1 MNNRKPLM
9 FVIKQLDKEW
19 KKYLRKISQEVGMSD
34 TYRKIIMF
42 LSRNPGSNQKQ
53 IAEICDMTSAA
64 ISQIIKEMQ
73 LLGYVNKE
81 CDKNDQRY
89 FKLFLTDKAKEK
101 VDIIRDKIQIADNF
115 VTKTIS
121 PEKEAE
127 MVETL
132 NILIDS
138 VRKEI

>member
-1 MNNRKPLM
+1 
-9 FVIKQLDKEW
+9 
-19 KKYLRKISQEVGMSD
+19 MSD

-53 IAEICDMTSAA
+53 LAEFCDMTYAA

-101 VDIIRDKIQIADNF
+101 VDIIRDKIQIADDF

>member
-9 FVIKQLDKEW
+9 FTIKQLDKEW
-19 KKYLRKISQEVGMSD
+19 KKYLRRISQEVGMSD

-53 IAEICDMTSAA
+53 LAEFCDMTYAA

-101 VDIIRDKIQIADNF
+101 VDIIRDKIQIADDF

-138 VRKEI
+138 VRMEI

>member
-9 FVIKQLDKEW
+9 FTIKQLDKEW
-19 KKYLRKISQEVGMSD
+19 KKYLRRISQEVGMSD

-53 IAEICDMTSAA
+53 LAEFCDMTCAA

-101 VDIIRDKIQIADNF
+101 VDIIRDKIQIADDF

>member
-9 FVIKQLDKEW
+9 FTIKQLDKEW
-19 KKYLRKISQEVGMSD
+19 KKYLRRISQEVGMSD

-53 IAEICDMTSAA
+53 LAEFCDMTYAA

-101 VDIIRDKIQIADNF
+101 VDIIRDKIQIADDF

-138 VRKEI
+138 VRREI